1 MKLYLT
7 SASSNL
13 PPWATIT
20 SQTPGL
26 IELEINDNHSDFQSL
41 VNGLTSEIQ
50 PGVVG
55 VKATD
60 LCEALVDRCGAVG
73 SITVTNVFVR
83 SGI

>member
-7 SASSNL
+7 SASPNL

-20 SQTPGL
+20 SQTPNL
-26 IELEINDNHSDFQSL
+26 IELEINDSHPNFQSL

-60 LCEALVDRCGAVG
+60 LCEALVDRCGA
-73 SITVTNVFVR
+73 TNFVFV
-83 SGI
+83 

>member
-13 PPWATIT
+13 PHWATIT
-20 SQTPGL
+20 SKTADL
-26 IELEINDNHSDFQSL
+26 VELEINENHPDYQSL
-41 VNGLTSEIQ
+41 LNGLASEIQ

-60 LCEALVDRCGAVG
+60 LCEALVDRCEA
-73 SITVTNVFVR
+73 TNFVFV
-83 SGI
+83 